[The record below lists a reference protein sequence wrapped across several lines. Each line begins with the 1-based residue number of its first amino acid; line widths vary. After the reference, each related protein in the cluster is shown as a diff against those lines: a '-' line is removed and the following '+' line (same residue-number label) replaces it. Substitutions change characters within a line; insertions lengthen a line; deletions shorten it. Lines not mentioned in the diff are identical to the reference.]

1 MAEATESFM
10 IAESTKG
17 GFTGQ
22 FQCVRRVMKMMK
34 GCMGEKRREMGRWKE
49 GGEVKRSDDEG
60 VLLPVF

>member
-10 IAESTKG
+10 IVESTKG
-17 GFTGQ
+17 GFTGK
-22 FQCVRRVMKMMK
+22 FQCVRRKMSVMK
-34 GCMGEKRREMGRWKE
+34 GCMGEKREMGRWKG